1 MSNSKVGPSTTMPTN
16 KSKERKHFVAVG
28 ILVIL
33 SSWLAICSTCSFCF
47 CDRRLGGC
55 GEEGGD
61 SDVPTTPSWTVATT
75 TWEEGAVN
83 TEGGAVNTEEGA
95 VNTKGGAVNTEEGA
109 VNTVCLGATAAVD
122 NPISSDEG
130 GDATIVTTTDVV
142 VPELVFAIAYFRRDF
157 RR

>member
-1 MSNSKVGPSTTMPTN
+1 VVKKV
-16 KSKERKHFVAVG
+16 
-28 ILVIL
+28 VIVMYQ
-33 SSWLAICSTCSFCF
+33 
-47 CDRRLGGC
+47 RLHPGRLQPLHEKRAQSIPKGR
-55 GEEGGD
+55 
-61 SDVPTTPSWTVATT
+61 
-75 TWEEGAVN
+75 
-83 TEGGAVNTEEGA
+83 AVNTEEGA